1 MLRRQW
7 EESQKRLD
15 ALAADGEATEE
26 VQFVII
32 IKSSVINIP
41 ITIIITDHPLMQTI
55 AALYLQQ

>member
-26 VQFVII
+26 VQFV
-32 IKSSVINIP
+32 
-41 ITIIITDHPLMQTI
+41 TIISTNHPLMQTI
-55 AALYLQQ
+55 AALHLQQ